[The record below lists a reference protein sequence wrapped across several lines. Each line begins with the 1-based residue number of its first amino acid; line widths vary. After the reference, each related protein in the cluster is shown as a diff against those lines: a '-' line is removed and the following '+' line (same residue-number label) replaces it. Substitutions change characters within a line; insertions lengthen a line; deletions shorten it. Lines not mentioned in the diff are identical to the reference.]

1 VLVFYKKYRLQG
13 IKGFDDDFF
22 AHQEIDL
29 CWRALNKGHKI
40 KYNHKSGLSFGRR
53 DLAAGNPKKTLNFR
67 NSLML
72 TKKFTKGKVI
82 FIA

>member
-1 VLVFYKKYRLQG
+1 MMIAIFSGHQVLVFYKKYRLLG

-40 KYNHKSGLSFGRR
+40 KYNHKSVVYHLGGATLQQGNRR
-53 DLAAGNPKKTLNFR
+53 KLLNFR
-67 NSLML
+67 N
-72 TKKFTKGKVI
+72 FVNVN
-82 FIA
+82 